1 MTIGFTTSAT
11 YGAIDITP
19 DKGLSRKASPR
30 IRVAKFGDGYEQ
42 RIVDG
47 INSIEESYTVNFNNR
62 TKEVI
67 DDIVGYFETLG
78 SDSFD
83 FTIPDSN
90 QLSNT
95 SPNTAG
101 ERIIKVVCGQ
111 YSLNYDN
118 HPVSYSCN
126 ATFRRVYEA

>member
-1 MTIGFTTSAT
+1 MTIGFTTTAT
-11 YGAIDITP
+11 YGAREITP
-19 DKGLSRKASPR
+19 DKSLARKASPR

-62 TKEVI
+62 DKEVI
-67 DDIVGYFETLG
+67 DDIVGYLESLG
-78 SDSFD
+78 SASFE

-90 QLSNT
+90 QISST
-95 SPNTAG
+95 PPNTAG

-111 YSLNYDN
+111 YNLNYDN
-118 HPVSYSCN
+118 HPTSYSCS

>member
-11 YGAIDITP
+11 YGAREIAP
-19 DKGLSRKASPR
+19 DRGMSRKASPR

-47 INSIEESYTVNFNNR
+47 INSVEESYTVNFSNR
-62 TKEVI
+62 DKEVI
-67 DDIVGYFETLG
+67 DDIVGYFESLG
-78 SDSFD
+78 SDSFE
-83 FTIPDSN
+83 FTIPDSKVIGTPKETN
-90 QLSNT
+90 I
-95 SPNTAG
+95 
-101 ERIIKVVCGQ
+101 RVVCSQ

>member
-11 YGAIDITP
+11 YGARDIAP
-19 DKGLSRKASPR
+19 DKGMSRKAKPR

-47 INSIEESYTVNFNNR
+47 INSVEESYTVNFSNR
-62 TKEVI
+62 TKEII
-67 DDIVGYFETLG
+67 DDIAGYFETLG
-78 SDSFD
+78 SASFD

-90 QLSNT
+90 NS
-95 SPNTAG
+95 G
-101 ERIIKVVCGQ
+101 ERVIKVVC
-111 YSLNYDN
+111 SEFDITYDYGN
-118 HPVSYSCN
+118 FYSCN